1 MSTSAPSKISKSLSA
16 LVAALS
22 LVSLSAVAQ
31 ERKDP
36 PVGIYGGA
44 TFGVGAAQW
53 ECGTTCDRAVF
64 SGKIFGGKRLTPGLA
79 AEVNYMFFGGLDK
92 ANDTDQTAATGIAS
106 MRQKARA
113 VTLGVNWEV
122 ELLNDFV
129 NQLRIGVARTRF
141 DQQITRAGGAEER
154 KMVYGTAP
162 YVGAG
167 LAYRLM
173 RDVKLLSNFDYIIK
187 GHESYYLFSI
197 GAAAEF

>member
-1 MSTSAPSKISKSLSA
+1 MSTSAPRKISKSLTTLA
-16 LVAALS
+16 AALS
-22 LVSLSAVAQ
+22 LVSLSAMAQ
-31 ERKDP
+31 ERQSSP
-36 PVGIYGGA
+36 WGVYGGA

-79 AEVNYMFFGGLDK
+79 AEVNYMFFGGLDS
-92 ANDTDQTAATGIAS
+92 ANDQTRAAATGVAAV
-106 MRQKARA
+106 RQKARA
-113 VTLGVNWEV
+113 VTLGINWEV
-122 ELLNDFV
+122 ELINDFV

-141 DQQITRAGGAEER
+141 DQEVAYAGGAQER

-167 LAYRLM
+167 IGYQVM